1 MIDLMDSQYRP
12 TLEEISAYVRAGAFD
27 ALCAELKARYAA
39 RETVAFSR
47 CSMAPGWNV
56 KFQKAGRSLCTLYP
70 KEGWFTA
77 LVVIGQKEKARAEAV
92 LADGCAELAGLY
104 RATKEGNGQR
114 WLMIDLQDCDAL
126 YRDTLRL
133 IALRRGIGA

>member
-12 TLEEISAYVRAGAFD
+12 TLEEISAHV
-27 ALCAELKARYAA
+27 
-39 RETVAFSR
+39 
-47 CSMAPGWNV
+47 
-56 KFQKAGRSLCTLYP
+56 
-70 KEGWFTA
+70 
-77 LVVIGQKEKARAEAV
+77 RAEAV

-104 RATKEGNGQR
+104 RATKECNGQR